1 MGNLFCAEH
10 NNLGGFRC
18 LLVRKLSKGVLT
30 LENKEDLA
38 FMKKDPGRWPP
49 FAWG

>member
-1 MGNLFCAEH
+1 M
-10 NNLGGFRC
+10 
-18 LLVRKLSKGVLT
+18 LVRKLSKGVLT

-38 FMKKDPGRWPP
+38 FMKKDPGRWLP